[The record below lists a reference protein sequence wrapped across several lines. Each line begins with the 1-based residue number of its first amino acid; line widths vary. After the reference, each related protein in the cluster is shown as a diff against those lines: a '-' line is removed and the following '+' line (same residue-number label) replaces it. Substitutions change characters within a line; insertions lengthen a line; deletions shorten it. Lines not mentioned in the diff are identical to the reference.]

1 MGVCYAKAKNKPPN
15 ISNILAQ
22 PSTSESR
29 VGARGAN
36 QSGQEVKSSDLHSS
50 LDHEGKNSD
59 RILLKSYARFIAL
72 IKRGIYSTDSILF
85 STNSSN
91 FHVFNL

>member
-22 PSTSESR
+22 LSTSESR

-59 RILLKSYARFIAL
+59 SKTQQNWIDWKVMPGLLR
-72 IKRGIYSTDSILF
+72 
-85 STNSSN
+85 
-91 FHVFNL
+91 